1 MWGKHNGSGKKKVG
15 IMKIES
21 QKFLL
26 FTARSSIAKRIAP
39 DWKGY
44 KNYEQVDYDDEEI
57 HKVQGTFVTLTI
69 GGNLRGCIGQIIP
82 DEPIVDTIRDNALS
96 SAFSDPR
103 FNPMQQGEF
112 SKIDIEISI
121 LTYPQSVQYKNIGEL
136 LDVLEQNVHG
146 VILRKGF
153 HSATF
158 LPQVWED
165 LPSKEEFLS
174 HLSIKAGLGNDAW
187 RKGDLA
193 VQVYTVEHFNESILK
208 LKVW

>member
-1 MWGKHNGSGKKKVG
+1 
-15 IMKIES
+15 MKIES

-26 FTARSSIAKRIAP
+26 FAARNAIAGRIAP

-44 KNYEQVDYDDEEI
+44 KDYKQADYNDEEI
-57 HKVQGTFVTLTI
+57 RKVQGTFVTLTI

-82 DEPIVDTIRDNALS
+82 DQPIIDTIRDNALS
-96 SAFSDPR
+96 AAFSDPR
-103 FNPMQQGEF
+103 FNPMQAGEF

-121 LTYPQSVQYKNIGEL
+121 LTYPKPVQYKNIDEL
-136 LDVLEQNVHG
+136 LGILEQNVHG

-153 HSATF
+153 RSATF

-174 HLSIKAGLGNDAW
+174 HLSIKAGLANDAW

-193 VQVYTVEHFNESILK
+193 VQVYTVEHFDESILK